1 MIEPIHH
8 FLTHPFG
15 LTVVALAVV
24 LAGLLAAFMERRRA
38 GWSSKRLVLAA
49 ALPLP
54 LFCAIATAA
63 WFLVAPWDD
72 PLIKAVLLTVGLLGT
87 AFTLIAGVLSASL
100 VVAGIRR

>member
-1 MIEPIHH
+1 MEPISL

-24 LAGLLAAFMERRRA
+24 LAGLLAAVLERRRA
-38 GWSSKRLVLAA
+38 GWSGKRLVLAA

-54 LFCAIATAA
+54 LLCVIATAA
-63 WFLVAPWDD
+63 LFLVSPWED
-72 PLIKAVLLTVGLLGT
+72 PLIEAVLLTVGLLGT
-87 AFTLIAGVLSASL
+87 AFTLIAGALAASL